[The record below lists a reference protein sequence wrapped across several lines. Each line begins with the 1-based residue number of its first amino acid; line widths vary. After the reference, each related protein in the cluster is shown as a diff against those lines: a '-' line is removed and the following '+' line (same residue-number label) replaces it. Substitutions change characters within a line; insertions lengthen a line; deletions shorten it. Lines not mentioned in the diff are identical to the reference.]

1 MELSKRDKLYNAIL
15 ETVKKHGAGMEIG
28 LVRAVL
34 TEVDGEI
41 AMRVGHQSL
50 DIVSDKLKENPRNAS
65 GIHGVRTGNQCAFS
79 HGHRLYVVHR

>member
-50 DIVSDKLKENPRNAS
+50 DIVSDKLKERKSPECKCNPRSVNW
-65 GIHGVRTGNQCAFS
+65 
-79 HGHRLYVVHR
+79 

>member
-50 DIVSDKLKENPRNAS
+50 DIVSDKLKERKSPECKWNPRSANW
-65 GIHGVRTGNQCAFS
+65 
-79 HGHRLYVVHR
+79 

>member
-50 DIVSDKLKENPRNAS
+50 DIVSDKLKERKSPECKWNPRSVNW
-65 GIHGVRTGNQCAFS
+65 
-79 HGHRLYVVHR
+79 

>member
-1 MELSKRDKLYNAIL
+1 MAELSERDKLYNAIL
-15 ETVKKHGAGMEIG
+15 ETVKEHGAGLEIG

-50 DIVSDKLKENPRNAS
+50 DIVSDKLKERKSPQCKWNPRS
-65 GIHGVRTGNQCAFS
+65 VKW
-79 HGHRLYVVHR
+79 

>member
-41 AMRVGHQSL
+41 AMRVGHQSI
-50 DIVSDKLKENPRNAS
+50 DIVSDKLKERKSPECKWNPRSVNW
-65 GIHGVRTGNQCAFS
+65 
-79 HGHRLYVVHR
+79 